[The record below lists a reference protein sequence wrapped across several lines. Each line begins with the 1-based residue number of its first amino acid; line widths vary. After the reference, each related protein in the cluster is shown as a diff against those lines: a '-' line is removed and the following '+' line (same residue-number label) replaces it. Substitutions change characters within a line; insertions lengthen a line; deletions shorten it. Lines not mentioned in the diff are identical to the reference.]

1 MIDLARILT
10 EAENLI
16 AAIEAK
22 SWHHSVNAAHA
33 CLCAM
38 PSPAW
43 AEREPGL
50 AVYGPGEAD
59 LNRWVNRLRS
69 HVMRTME
76 ALTDPERSWES
87 IDPWPRPVTLR
98 HIVNSLTGRPIAQ
111 EAIDS
116 SDTTA

>member
-1 MIDLARILT
+1 MIDLQKILT

-16 AAIEAK
+16 DAIEAK

-50 AVYGPGEAD
+50 AVYGPGEAE
-59 LNRWVNRLRS
+59 LNRAVNVLRKY
-69 HVMRTME
+69 MLQCELAMI
-76 ALTDPERSWES
+76 DPDRFWES
-87 IDPWPRPVTLR
+87 DAPQWPSPTGLR
-98 HIVNSLTGRPIAQ
+98 NILETMFGTPHR
-111 EAIDS
+111 
-116 SDTTA
+116 